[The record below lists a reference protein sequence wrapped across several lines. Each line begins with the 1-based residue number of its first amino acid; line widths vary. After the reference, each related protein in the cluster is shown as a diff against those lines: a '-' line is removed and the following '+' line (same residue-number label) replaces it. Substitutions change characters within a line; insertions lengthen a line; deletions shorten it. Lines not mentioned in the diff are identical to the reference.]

1 MARSMSSD
9 DRTTTRRQ
17 DAPTTPDQATPAKA
31 PPRRRTV
38 ASFDS
43 YEDAQ
48 RAVDRLSD
56 QGFPVERVA
65 IVGHGMRYVEQVMGR
80 LTTGRAALLG
90 ASQGAAIG
98 AIFGLLLGL
107 IFTIRPNPALILLVI
122 YGIVAGAILGA
133 IAGAL
138 AHAATGGERDFT
150 SVPAMVA
157 ERYELQVDDDVADRA
172 AEALQQTQS
181 GRFERTP

>member
-9 DRTTTRRQ
+9 DRTTTPRQ
-17 DAPTTPDQATPAKA
+17 DAPKTPDRATPARA
-31 PPRRRTV
+31 AQRRRTV
-38 ASFDS
+38 ATFDN

-65 IVGHGMRYVEQVMGR
+65 IVGQGLRYVEQVVGR
-80 LTTGRAALLG
+80 MTTGRAAMVG
-90 ASQGAAIG
+90 AGQGAAIG
-98 AIFGLLLGL
+98 AIFGLLVGL
-107 IFTIRPNPALILLVI
+107 IFTIRPNPALLLLVV

-138 AHAATGGERDFT
+138 AHVATGGERDFT

-172 AEALQQTQS
+172 GEALQQTQT